1 MYFLVILPLP
11 KITEVVA
18 RPRMIRLIPLT
29 FIKDFLNETSFVL
42 GKSSTYIKALLEPCF
57 YTVVFNLFMTVPFG
71 MYLRYYFKCNL
82 KKTIIYSFFLKFVF

>member
-18 RPRMIRLIPLT
+18 CPRMIRLIPLT

-42 GKSSTYIKALLEPCF
+42 GKPSTYIKALLEPCF
-57 YTVVFNLFMTVPFG
+57 YTVVFNLFMTASVSITILLFAKFFG
-71 MYLRYYFKCNL
+71 TLNKYFKHMM
-82 KKTIIYSFFLKFVF
+82 KKLF